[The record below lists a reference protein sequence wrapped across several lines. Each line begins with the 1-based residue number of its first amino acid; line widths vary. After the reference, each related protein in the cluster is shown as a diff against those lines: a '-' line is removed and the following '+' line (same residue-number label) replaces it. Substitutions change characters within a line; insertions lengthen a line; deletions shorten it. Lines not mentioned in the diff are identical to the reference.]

1 MLVFIKNNIE
11 KSRNLISLFYGPRYK
26 RKDILNRFHNWRKS
40 KVRSDSEKNSIITEG
55 TRSQYTEQFKNWKWI
70 IIQTVLWLAI
80 SIKYD
85 FHHIIN
91 LMAFFTILNQFIQN
105 ILSIAQEK
113 RQIFNSFITQE
124 ILAMHSFSN
133 LLWEEISAVKNDD
146 DDSIVIEKLEKSIEF
161 EWTDITIELLPNE
174 YNNQLP
180 FLRVHIGNEKS
191 NILYPSS
198 LGLVKSSDHKEQNEL
213 FILLKTFGQ
222 YGHFTFD
229 GHNTQK
235 RSIDELVRRLSQNL
249 IFYFGEKDLD
259 PIQQDNDTGRWEC
272 FINVDDKTNCWHKI
286 EQKRNQDIAML
297 LESWVPLK
305 EEIEKIDKREES
317 YRMKGYEW

>member
-26 RKDILNRFHNWRKS
+26 RKDILNRFHSWRKS
-40 KVRSDSEKNSIITEG
+40 KARSDLEKNTIIIEG

-85 FHHIIN
+85 FHHVIN

-124 ILAMHSFSN
+124 ILTMHSFSS
-133 LLWEEISAVKNDD
+133 LLWEEISATKNDD
-146 DDSIVIEKLEKSIEF
+146 DNIITENLAKSIEF

-174 YNNQLP
+174 HNNQLP
-180 FLRVHIGNEKS
+180 LLRVYIGNEKS
-191 NILYPSS
+191 SILNPSS

-213 FILLKTFGQ
+213 FVLLKIFGQ
-222 YGHFTFD
+222 YGHITFD

-235 RSIDELVRRLSQNL
+235 RSIDDLVSKLSQNL
-249 IFYFGEKDLD
+249 IFYFGEKDLA

-286 EQKRNQDIAML
+286 EQKRNQDIAFL

>member
-40 KVRSDSEKNSIITEG
+40 EVRSDSEKNSIIIEG

-124 ILAMHSFSN
+124 ILTMHSFTN
-133 LLWEEISAVKNDD
+133 LLWEEISAVKNNNDD
-146 DDSIVIEKLEKSIEF
+146 IVTEKLEESIEF

-191 NILYPSS
+191 NILKPSS

-213 FILLKTFGQ
+213 FILLKIFGQ
-222 YGHFTFD
+222 YGHFIFD
-229 GHNTQK
+229 GHNTRK
-235 RSIDELVRRLSQNL
+235 RSINELVRRLSQNL

-259 PIQQDNDTGRWEC
+259 PIQKDNETGRWEC

>member
-40 KVRSDSEKNSIITEG
+40 EVRSDSEKNSIIIEG

-146 DDSIVIEKLEKSIEF
+146 DNIFTEKLEKSIEF

-191 NILYPSS
+191 NILNPSS

-213 FILLKTFGQ
+213 FILLKIFGQ
-222 YGHFTFD
+222 YGHFIFD

-235 RSIDELVRRLSQNL
+235 RSIDELVRKLSQNL
-249 IFYFGEKDLD
+249 IFYFGEKDLY
-259 PIQQDNDTGRWEC
+259 PIQKDNQTGRWEC

-286 EQKRNQDIAML
+286 EQKRNQDIALL

>member
-40 KVRSDSEKNSIITEG
+40 EVRSDSEKNSIIIEG

-124 ILAMHSFSN
+124 IIAMHSFSN
-133 LLWEEISAVKNDD
+133 LLFFFSEAA
-146 DDSIVIEKLEKSIEF
+146 
-161 EWTDITIELLPNE
+161 P
-174 YNNQLP
+174 P
-180 FLRVHIGNEKS
+180 
-191 NILYPSS
+191 P
-198 LGLVKSSDHKEQNEL
+198 L
-213 FILLKTFGQ
+213 F
-222 YGHFTFD
+222 
-229 GHNTQK
+229 
-235 RSIDELVRRLSQNL
+235 S
-249 IFYFGEKDLD
+249 
-259 PIQQDNDTGRWEC
+259 
-272 FINVDDKTNCWHKI
+272 
-286 EQKRNQDIAML
+286 
-297 LESWVPLK
+297 
-305 EEIEKIDKREES
+305 
-317 YRMKGYEW
+317 

>member
-1 MLVFIKNNIE
+1 MLVFIKNNFK
-11 KSRNLISLFYGPRYK
+11 KSQNLISLFYGPRYK
-26 RKDILNRFHNWRKS
+26 RRDISNRFHNWRKS
-40 KVRSDSEKNSIITEG
+40 KERSDLEKNTIIIEG

-105 ILSIAQEK
+105 IFSITQEK
-113 RQIFNSFITQE
+113 RQIFNTFMTQE
-124 ILAMHSFSN
+124 ILAMYSFSN

-146 DDSIVIEKLEKSIEF
+146 DIIASEKLAKSIEF
-161 EWTDITIELLPNE
+161 EWTDITIELLPNQ
-174 YNNQLP
+174 YNNELP
-180 FLRVHIGNEKS
+180 FLRINIGNEKS
-191 NILYPSS
+191 EILNPSS
-198 LGLVKSSDHKEQNEL
+198 LGLVKKSNHKEQNEL
-213 FILLKTFGQ
+213 FIILKIFGQ
-222 YGHFTFD
+222 YDHFIFD
-229 GHNTQK
+229 GHNTKK
-235 RSIDELVRRLSQNL
+235 RSIDKLVRKLSQNL

-259 PIQQDNDTGRWEC
+259 PIQQDSETGRWEC
-272 FINVDDKTNCWHKI
+272 FINVDDKINCWYKI
-286 EQKRNQDIAML
+286 EQKRNRDIVLL

-305 EEIEKIDKREES
+305 KEIEKIDKREES

>member
-1 MLVFIKNNIE
+1 LLVFIKNNIE

-26 RKDILNRFHNWRKS
+26 RKDILNRFHSWRKS
-40 KVRSDSEKNSIITEG
+40 KARSDLEKNTIIIEG

-85 FHHIIN
+85 FHYIIN

-124 ILAMHSFSN
+124 ILTMHSFSS
-133 LLWEEISAVKNDD
+133 LLWEEISATKNDD
-146 DDSIVIEKLEKSIEF
+146 DNIITENLAKSIEF

-174 YNNQLP
+174 HNNQLP
-180 FLRVHIGNEKS
+180 FLRVYIGNEKS
-191 NILYPSS
+191 SILNPSS
-198 LGLVKSSDHKEQNEL
+198 LGLVKSSDYKEQNEL
-213 FILLKTFGQ
+213 FILLKIFGQ
-222 YGHFTFD
+222 YGHITFD

-235 RSIDELVRRLSQNL
+235 RSIDDLVSKLSQNL
-249 IFYFGEKDLD
+249 IFYFGEKDLA

-286 EQKRNQDIAML
+286 EQKRNQDIAFL

>member
-1 MLVFIKNNIE
+1 MLVFIKDNI
-11 KSRNLISLFYGPRYK
+11 KKCRYLISLFYGPRYE
-26 RKDILNRFHNWRKS
+26 RKDISNRFHNWRKS
-40 KVRSDSEKNSIITEG
+40 KERLDSEKNTIIVEG
-55 TRSQYTEQFKNWKWI
+55 IRSQYTEQFKNWKWI

-85 FHHIIN
+85 FHPIIN

-105 ILSIAQEK
+105 IFSIAQEK
-113 RQIFNSFITQE
+113 RQIFNTFMTQE
-124 ILAMHSFSN
+124 ILTMYPFSN

-146 DDSIVIEKLEKSIEF
+146 DIIVAEKLAKSIEF

-174 YNNQLP
+174 YNNELP

-191 NILYPSS
+191 KILNPSS
-198 LGLVKSSDHKEQNEL
+198 LGLVKSSNHKKQNEL
-213 FILLKTFGQ
+213 FILLKIFGQ
-222 YGHFTFD
+222 YGHFIFD

-235 RSIDELVRRLSQNL
+235 RSIDELVRKLSQNL

-259 PIQQDNDTGRWEC
+259 PIQKDNETGHWDC
-272 FINVDDKTNCWHKI
+272 FINIDDKTNCWHEI
-286 EQKRNQDIAML
+286 EQKRNQDIVLL

>member
-1 MLVFIKNNIE
+1 MLVFIKDSI
-11 KSRNLISLFYGPRYK
+11 KKYRNLISLFYGPRYK
-26 RKDILNRFHNWRKS
+26 RKDISNRFHNWRKS
-40 KVRSDSEKNSIITEG
+40 KERLDSEKNTIIVEG
-55 TRSQYTEQFKNWKWI
+55 IRSQYTEQFKNWKWI

-85 FHHIIN
+85 FHPIIN

-105 ILSIAQEK
+105 IFSIAQEK
-113 RQIFNSFITQE
+113 RQIFNTFMTQE
-124 ILAMHSFSN
+124 ILAMYPLSN

-146 DDSIVIEKLEKSIEF
+146 NIIVVEKLVKSIEF

-174 YNNQLP
+174 YNNELP
-180 FLRVHIGNEKS
+180 FLRVYIGNEKS
-191 NILYPSS
+191 KILNPSS
-198 LGLVKSSDHKEQNEL
+198 LGLVKSSNHKKQNEL
-213 FILLKTFGQ
+213 FILLKIFGQ

-235 RSIDELVRRLSQNL
+235 RSIDELVRKLSQNL

-259 PIQQDNDTGRWEC
+259 PIQKDNETGRWEC
-272 FINVDDKTNCWHKI
+272 FINIDDKTNCWHEI
-286 EQKRNQDIAML
+286 EQKRNQDIVL
-297 LESWVPLK
+297 LLKSWVPLK

>member
-1 MLVFIKNNIE
+1 
-11 KSRNLISLFYGPRYK
+11 
-26 RKDILNRFHNWRKS
+26 
-40 KVRSDSEKNSIITEG
+40 
-55 TRSQYTEQFKNWKWI
+55 
-70 IIQTVLWLAI
+70 
-80 SIKYD
+80 
-85 FHHIIN
+85 
-91 LMAFFTILNQFIQN
+91 MAFFTILNQFIQN

-146 DDSIVIEKLEKSIEF
+146 DNIVTEKLEASIEF

-180 FLRVHIGNEKS
+180 FFRVHIGNEKS
-191 NILYPSS
+191 NILKPSS

-213 FILLKTFGQ
+213 FILLKIFGQ
-222 YGHFTFD
+222 YGHFIFD
-229 GHNTQK
+229 GHNTRK
-235 RSIDELVRRLSQNL
+235 RSINELVRRLSQNL
-249 IFYFGEKDLD
+249 IFYFGKKDLD

-272 FINVDDKTNCWHKI
+272 FINVDDKTNYWHKI
-286 EQKRNQDIAML
+286 EQKRIKDIAFL

>member
-1 MLVFIKNNIE
+1 LLVLIKNNIE

-26 RKDILNRFHNWRKS
+26 RKDILNRFHSWRKS
-40 KVRSDSEKNSIITEG
+40 KARSDLEKNTIIIEG

-85 FHHIIN
+85 FHYIIN

-124 ILAMHSFSN
+124 ILTMHSFSS
-133 LLWEEISAVKNDD
+133 LLWEEISATKNDD
-146 DDSIVIEKLEKSIEF
+146 DNIITENLAKSIEF

-174 YNNQLP
+174 HNNQLP
-180 FLRVHIGNEKS
+180 LLRVYIGNEKS
-191 NILYPSS
+191 SILNPSS

-213 FILLKTFGQ
+213 FVLLKIFGQ
-222 YGHFTFD
+222 YGHITFD

-235 RSIDELVRRLSQNL
+235 RSIDDLVSKLSQNL
-249 IFYFGEKDLD
+249 IFYFGEKDLA

-286 EQKRNQDIAML
+286 EQKRNQDIAFL

>member
-1 MLVFIKNNIE
+1 MLVFIKNSIE
-11 KSRNLISLFYGPRYK
+11 KSRNLISLFHGPRYN
-26 RKDILNRFHNWRKS
+26 RKDILIRFHNWRKS
-40 KVRSDSEKNSIITEG
+40 KVRSDSEKNTIIIEG

-124 ILAMHSFSN
+124 ILTMHSFSN
-133 LLWEEISAVKNDD
+133 LLWEEISAVKNDGD
-146 DDSIVIEKLEKSIEF
+146 NIVTEKLAKSIEF

-180 FLRVHIGNEKS
+180 FIRVHI
-191 NILYPSS
+191 
-198 LGLVKSSDHKEQNEL
+198 KSSSNSWGKQAY
-213 FILLKTFGQ
+213 ILTKG
-222 YGHFTFD
+222 
-229 GHNTQK
+229 
-235 RSIDELVRRLSQNL
+235 SICRVEHHSL
-249 IFYFGEKDLD
+249 
-259 PIQQDNDTGRWEC
+259 
-272 FINVDDKTNCWHKI
+272 
-286 EQKRNQDIAML
+286 
-297 LESWVPLK
+297 
-305 EEIEKIDKREES
+305 
-317 YRMKGYEW
+317 

>member
-1 MLVFIKNNIE
+1 LLVFIKNNIE

-40 KVRSDSEKNSIITEG
+40 EIRSDSEKNSIITEG

-213 FILLKTFGQ
+213 FILLKIFGQ
-222 YGHFTFD
+222 YGHFIFD

-235 RSIDELVRRLSQNL
+235 RSIDELVRKLSQNL
-249 IFYFGEKDLD
+249 IFYFGEKDLY
-259 PIQQDNDTGRWEC
+259 PIQKDNQTGRWEC
-272 FINVDDKTNCWHKI
+272 FINIDDKTNCWHKI
-286 EQKRNQDIAML
+286 EQKRNQDIAFL

>member
-26 RKDILNRFHNWRKS
+26 RKDILNRFHSWRKS
-40 KVRSDSEKNSIITEG
+40 KARSDLEKNTIIIEG

-85 FHHIIN
+85 FHYIIN

-124 ILAMHSFSN
+124 ILTMHSFSS
-133 LLWEEISAVKNDD
+133 LLWEEISATKNDD
-146 DDSIVIEKLEKSIEF
+146 DNIITEKLAKSIEF

-174 YNNQLP
+174 HNNQLP
-180 FLRVHIGNEKS
+180 FLRVYIGNEKS
-191 NILYPSS
+191 SILNPSS

-213 FILLKTFGQ
+213 FVLLKIFGQ
-222 YGHFTFD
+222 YGHITFD

-235 RSIDELVRRLSQNL
+235 RSIDDLVSKLSQNL
-249 IFYFGEKDLD
+249 IFYFGEKDLA

-286 EQKRNQDIAML
+286 EQKRNQDIAFL

>member
-40 KVRSDSEKNSIITEG
+40 EVRSDSEKNSIIIEG

-124 ILAMHSFSN
+124 ILTMHSFSS
-133 LLWEEISAVKNDD
+133 LLWEEISAAKNDD
-146 DDSIVIEKLEKSIEF
+146 DNIITENLAKSIEF

-174 YNNQLP
+174 HNNQLP
-180 FLRVHIGNEKS
+180 FLRVYIGNEKS
-191 NILYPSS
+191 SILNPSS

-213 FILLKTFGQ
+213 FVLLKIFGQ
-222 YGHFTFD
+222 YSHFTFD

-235 RSIDELVRRLSQNL
+235 RSIDDLVRKLSQNL
-249 IFYFGEKDLD
+249 IFYFGEKDLY

-286 EQKRNQDIAML
+286 EQKRNQDIALL